1 VADFVADWA
10 ATATGDTEDM
20 DTEDMD
26 TEDMD
31 TEDMD
36 MDMDMGAGSQAL
48 TGSLFTSAIEAA
60 PAS

>member
-1 VADFVADWA
+1 MRSPVADFVADWA

-26 TEDMD
+26 M
-31 TEDMD
+31 EDMD

-48 TGSLFTSAIEAA
+48 TGSFFTAAIEAA